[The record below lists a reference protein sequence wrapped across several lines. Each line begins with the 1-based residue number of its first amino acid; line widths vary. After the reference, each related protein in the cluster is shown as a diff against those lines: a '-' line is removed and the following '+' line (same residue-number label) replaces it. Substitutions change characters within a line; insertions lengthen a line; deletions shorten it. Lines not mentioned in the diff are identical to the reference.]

1 MVDFQF
7 LGGMQTNVYLHWS
20 ATVDFFFFP
29 LWSIYILNLYHL
41 FFYFY
46 SYFFNI
52 HHFNL
57 PLFFVQDMSQ
67 NPPWQ
72 ELVAKDLHANEWHF
86 RHIFR
91 GVNIVLFARWIRLL
105 LFTNLR
111 NIHYDI
117 LYNISFDSWYCLPV
131 NAVV

>member
-20 ATVDFFFFP
+20 ATVDFFIFSSVVNLRFKLASSLFLFILLLFLHP
-29 LWSIYILNLYHL
+29 SIL
-41 FFYFY
+41 
-46 SYFFNI
+46 S
-52 HHFNL
+52 
-57 PLFFVQDMSQ
+57 LFFVQDMSQ

-111 NIHYDI
+111 NVHYDI
-117 LYNISFDSWYCLPV
+117 LYNISFDSWYCLPA